1 MLALSTYFI
10 SLAVYLNLEKICHT
24 LAGGSQIII
33 KAPKNKQGYTSEY
46 SSELQLP
53 SCLWLVNFCQK
64 DHAWA
69 IKCPYLA
76 YLC

>member
-10 SLAVYLNLEKICHT
+10 SLVVYLNLEKICHT

-46 SSELQLP
+46 SSE
-53 SCLWLVNFCQK
+53 
-64 DHAWA
+64 
-69 IKCPYLA
+69 
-76 YLC
+76 